1 MKCLNFWGD
10 DLKNQ
15 NSHNIK
21 NALVLQSVS
30 YANEGFYNL
39 QYNYKSGGTLGIQ
52 NHIFSAYPFRL
63 CVVPNNI
70 AVNLTASK
78 TNISYGEKIS
88 LKLSFVDE
96 NIYKYIDANLLFV
109 NYKWKVFMNNKW
121 IELANNGNQILDI
134 SLDPGDYKF
143 QVEINC
149 KITNENNLYNPE
161 EKNINSE
168 IINIHVSDNLKLNV
182 STSINNDNSINLEST
197 IYYKN
202 EISDDSNLINWA
214 WYKYNKE
221 NKKYN
226 LYSANK
232 KIKIDLNNESSFIFN
247 ASSKDGKE
255 IIWSNQYFIKPIIN
269 TASKQITIDDFDYI
283 NEYSY
288 TVYDSNN
295 QIYQSID
302 LVSNKS
308 ITLNIENQGTYKICI
323 NTKNGDQIWR
333 LIVFNNENQNSNTND
348 ELNQGND
355 EEQIKNKKPFY
366 KQPWF
371 YVLIGISSVT
381 ILVLIVWL
389 IIYFKK
395 RNTKVN

>member
-149 KITNENNLYNPE
+149 KITNENNLCLLNTFFG
-161 EKNINSE
+161 K
-168 IINIHVSDNLKLNV
+168 HV
-182 STSINNDNSINLEST
+182 
-197 IYYKN
+197 
-202 EISDDSNLINWA
+202 WH
-214 WYKYNKE
+214 
-221 NKKYN
+221 KK
-226 LYSANK
+226 
-232 KIKIDLNNESSFIFN
+232 
-247 ASSKDGKE
+247 
-255 IIWSNQYFIKPIIN
+255 
-269 TASKQITIDDFDYI
+269 
-283 NEYSY
+283 
-288 TVYDSNN
+288 
-295 QIYQSID
+295 
-302 LVSNKS
+302 
-308 ITLNIENQGTYKICI
+308 
-323 NTKNGDQIWR
+323 
-333 LIVFNNENQNSNTND
+333 
-348 ELNQGND
+348 
-355 EEQIKNKKPFY
+355 
-366 KQPWF
+366 
-371 YVLIGISSVT
+371 
-381 ILVLIVWL
+381 
-389 IIYFKK
+389 
-395 RNTKVN
+395 